1 MSVTPTSGIFASL
14 DDMCT
19 LTLTHVNTTLLDLAP
34 PTDSTEDK
42 GVSLKLES
50 GVFELLCS

>member
-19 LTLTHVNTTLLDLAP
+19 FTLTHVNTTLLDLAP